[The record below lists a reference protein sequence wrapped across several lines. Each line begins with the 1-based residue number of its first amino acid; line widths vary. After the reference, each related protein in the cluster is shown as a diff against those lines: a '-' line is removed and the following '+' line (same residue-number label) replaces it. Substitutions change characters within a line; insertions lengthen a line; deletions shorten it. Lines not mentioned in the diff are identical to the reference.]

1 MEATKKIYSRRE
13 IIEFIYTEYP
23 AEDPS
28 MKKIIHNCVIHFIRM
43 NEEAFIEYINEH
55 APFILERLR
64 KNTYYL
70 R

>member
-1 MEATKKIYSRRE
+1 MTATKKIYSRRE

-23 AEDPS
+23 TDDPD
-28 MKKIIHNCVIHFIRM
+28 MKKIIRKCVLHFIRM
-43 NEEAFIEYINEH
+43 NEEEFIEYINEH